1 MSRAKAIWLFGTGL
15 VGAGFVLLLYFLVVV
30 AWKVGA
36 FQSEVLGAVV
46 RFMDQSLLFLFAA
59 LPLAPP
65 SSLQVGMFLALVGVV
80 LGSIGV
86 LVVQRQA
93 ERIRLEKRRTED
105 RLRRVHLY
113 RESARAEPFIG
124 PASRERK
131 RA

>member
-1 MSRAKAIWLFGTGL
+1 MSRAKAIWLFGAGL

-93 ERIRLEKRRTED
+93 ERMRLEKRRTED

>member
-1 MSRAKAIWLFGTGL
+1 MASVDWRGSPNIRTNTCRGFISVGTGL
-15 VGAGFVLLLYFLVVV
+15 VGAGFVLLLYFLVVI

-36 FQSEVLGAVV
+36 FHSEALAAVV

-93 ERIRLEKRRTED
+93 EQVPVR
-105 RLRRVHLY
+105 
-113 RESARAEPFIG
+113 SP
-124 PASRERK
+124 
-131 RA
+131 

>member
-15 VGAGFVLLLYFLVVV
+15 VGAGLVLLLYFLVVV

-36 FQSEVLGAVV
+36 FQSEVLAAVV
-46 RFMDQSLLFLFAA
+46 RFMDQSLLFLLPA

-65 SSLQVGMFLALVGVV
+65 TSLQVGMFLALVGVV

-93 ERIRLEKRRTED
+93 DRMTLEKRREED

-113 RESARAEPFIG
+113 RASARAEPFIG
-124 PASRERK
+124 PAARERK

>member
-1 MSRAKAIWLFGTGL
+1 MSRAKAIWLFGAGL

-93 ERIRLEKRRTED
+93 DRMSLEKRRTED

>member
-15 VGAGFVLLLYFLVVV
+15 VGAGFVLLLYFLVVI

-36 FQSEVLGAVV
+36 FQSEVLAAVV
-46 RFMDQSLLFLFAA
+46 RFLDQSLLFLFAA

-65 SSLQVGMFLALVGVV
+65 SSLQIGMFLALVGVV

-93 ERIRLEKRRTED
+93 DRMSLEKRQTED

>member
-15 VGAGFVLLLYFLVVV
+15 VGAGFVLLLYFLVVI

-93 ERIRLEKRRTED
+93 ERMRLEKRRTED

>member
-15 VGAGFVLLLYFLVVV
+15 VGAGSVLLLYFLVVI

-36 FQSEVLGAVV
+36 FQSEVLAAVV

-93 ERIRLEKRRTED
+93 DRISLEKRRTED

-113 RESARAEPFIG
+113 RENARAEPFIG